1 MNHKLRGHQV
11 GFAVGSTVA
20 IIHAIWAAT
29 VGIMPEVAQK
39 FVNFDIAVHFM
50 SIPVT
55 VQEFSWGGTIA
66 LVLFAFCFGYIVGR
80 IFAAVYNSVAR

>member
-1 MNHKLRGHQV
+1 MNKLKGHQV
-11 GFAVGSTVA
+11 GFAVGSTAA
-20 IIHAIWAAT
+20 IIHALWVAT

-50 SIPVT
+50 NMPVT
-55 VQEFSWGGTIA
+55 VREFSWGAGIA
-66 LVLFAFCFGYIVGR
+66 LVLFAFCVGYILGR